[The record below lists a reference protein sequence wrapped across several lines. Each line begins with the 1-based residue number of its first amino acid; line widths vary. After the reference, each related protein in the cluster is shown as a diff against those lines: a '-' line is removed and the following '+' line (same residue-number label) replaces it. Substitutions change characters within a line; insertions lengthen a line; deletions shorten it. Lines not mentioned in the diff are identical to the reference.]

1 MISSKELLIK
11 TDISRATLNNYIS
24 LGLLSR
30 PLVINPGVEGGGAR
44 QLGFFPDEAID
55 RIAAINKLK
64 REGKSMAEIVAHI
77 GGRSPVGKPEALSPA
92 PRSPELR
99 LTVDDI
105 AYPAYMVNYNFE
117 LVWFND
123 HAREQVFDG
132 LSDLPASSEERSLFR
147 LIAMSGDQAGKTE
160 LQRFYVSLAKG
171 RISADC
177 FARLCRGI
185 SSPQFSRLQQYYAEA
200 AGAAA
205 EPVINLPLT
214 REDGSRQNVFVSYFR
229 EGLFIIHVPDGS
241 DPESML
247 DFLARRDEVIRSL
260 LRRRLPV
267 LTHLAVL
274 VADLQGSVK
283 ICSELPAE
291 EYFEL
296 INEIWAATGPIFRK
310 YGGTYGKHVGD
321 GMVYYFFPQ
330 PDSNYLMN
338 ALLCS
343 QEIKQKMQAIS
354 KAWQIRKQWLNELY
368 LNTGI
373 TEGQEWLGT
382 FQSATSVEFVVL
394 GDTINQAARISD
406 FARHGTVWVTKS
418 LIGKL
423 PGEERERVS
432 FGVRRKAPDGREI
445 NVPSSFALV
454 ASLADIDSSE
464 HKLNDIAALPIT
476 EVTAIAAAD

>member
-1 MISSKELLIK
+1 M
-11 TDISRATLNNYIS
+11 
-24 LGLLSR
+24 
-30 PLVINPGVEGGGAR
+30 NPGTEGGGAR
-44 QLGFFPDEAID
+44 QLGYFPDEAIEG
-55 RIAAINKLK
+55 IEAINKLK
-64 REGKSMAEIVAHI
+64 REGRSMAEIVAHI
-77 GGRSPVGKPEALSPA
+77 GGRSPAGKLEAFSPA
-92 PRSPELR
+92 PRSGELR

-105 AYPAYMVNYNFE
+105 AHPAYMVNYNFE

-123 HAREQVFDG
+123 QARAQVFAG
-132 LSDLPASSEERSLFR
+132 LADLPASSEERSLFR
-147 LIAMSGDQAGKTE
+147 LIAVGAGSAGKTE
-160 LQRFYVSLAKG
+160 LLRFYVSLAKG

-200 AGAAA
+200 TGAAV

-214 REDGSRQNVFVSYFR
+214 REDGVRQNVFVSYFR
-229 EGLFIIHVPDGS
+229 EGLFIVHAPDGS

-247 DFLARRDEVIRSL
+247 EFLARRDEVIRSL

-267 LTHLAVL
+267 LTQLAVL
-274 VADLQGSVK
+274 VADLQNSVK

-296 INEIWAATGPIFRK
+296 INEIWEATGPIFRK
-310 YGGTYGKHVGD
+310 YAGTYGKHVGD

-343 QEIKQKMQAIS
+343 QEIKQKMRTIS

-406 FARHGTVWVTKS
+406 FARHGAIWATKS

-423 PGEERERVS
+423 SGEERERVS
-432 FGVRRKAPDGREI
+432 FGVRRKTPDGREI
-445 NVPSSFALV
+445 NIPSSFALV
-454 ASLADIDSSE
+454 ASLADINSSE

-476 EVTAIAAAD
+476 EVAGIATSD